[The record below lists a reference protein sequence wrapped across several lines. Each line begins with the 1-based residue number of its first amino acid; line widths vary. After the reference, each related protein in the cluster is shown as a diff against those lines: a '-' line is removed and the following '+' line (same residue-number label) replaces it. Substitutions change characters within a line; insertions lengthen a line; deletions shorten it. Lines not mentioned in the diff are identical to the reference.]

1 MANFVSVNSIDEENK
16 RFRVIMTKAVAPT
29 EFGSYSITIPYPTD
43 LTNSRKFKQC
53 LMKLETITI
62 GLMNDSANAGVIANP
77 NPVWCEPAPGGVGA
91 LVREGL
97 DAVILN
103 MGLPSKNTL
112 RSHKGDATPT
122 VDNLYRYQE
131 LIPLHLKFR
140 GNYQGL
146 EPSPGGGGVV
156 AGGNSYAYSF
166 SPPNESGIITAI
178 PFGRE
183 INYYLSS
190 PFTSDPARVYLAD
203 IGAAGLPD
211 LTRISMSWTIELLD

>member
-16 RFRVIMTKAVAPT
+16 RFRVIMTKAASPT
-29 EFGSYSITIPYPTD
+29 LLGSYSITLPYPTD
-43 LTNSRKFKQC
+43 LTNSRKYKQC

-62 GLMNDSANAGVIANP
+62 GLLSDSNAAITANP
-77 NPVWCEPAPGGVGA
+77 NPVWCEPNGAGVGGV
-91 LVREGL
+91 LVREPL

-112 RSHKGDATPT
+112 RSHKADDAPT
-122 VDNLYRYQE
+122 ENNLYRYQE
-131 LIPLHLKFR
+131 LIPLQLNFR

-146 EPSPGGGGVV
+146 EPSPGGGGVA

-166 SPPNESGIITAI
+166 SPPNETGIITAI

-203 IGAAGLPD
+203 IASVGLAD
-211 LTRISMSWTIELLD
+211 ETRITMSWTIELLD

>member
-1 MANFVSVNSIDEENK
+1 MTSYVRINSIDEENK
-16 RFRVIMTKAVAPT
+16 RFRVIMTKAASPAKL
-29 EFGSYSITIPYPTD
+29 GSYSITIPYPTD

-62 GLMNDSANAGVIANP
+62 GLLSDSANALTANP
-77 NPVWCEPAPGGVGA
+77 NPVWCEPNGAVGA
-91 LVREGL
+91 LVREPL

-112 RSHKGDATPT
+112 RSHKADDAPT
-122 VDNLYRYQE
+122 ENNLYRYQE
-131 LIPLHLKFR
+131 LIPLQLNFR

-146 EPSPGGGGVV
+146 EPSPGGGGVA

-166 SPPNESGIITAI
+166 SPPNETGIITAI

-183 INYYLSS
+183 INFYLSS
-190 PFTSDPARVYLAD
+190 PFTVAAARVYLAD
-203 IGAAGLPD
+203 IASVGLAD
-211 LTRISMSWTIELLD
+211 ETRITMSWTIELLD